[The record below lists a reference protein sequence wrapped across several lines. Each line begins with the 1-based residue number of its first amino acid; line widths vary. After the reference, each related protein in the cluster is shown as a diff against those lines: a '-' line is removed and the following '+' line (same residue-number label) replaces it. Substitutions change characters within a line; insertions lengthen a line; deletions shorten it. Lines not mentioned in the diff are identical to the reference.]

1 MNGPDLGGGGTI
13 TAAAAAAATNID
25 IGTLSDNSPLYPHF
39 TVQYHSVIYL
49 QGCQHKFDIM
59 ICIFYERS
67 VQLMPNK

>member
-49 QGCQHKFDIM
+49 QGCQHKFDDNDM
-59 ICIFYERS
+59 Y
-67 VQLMPNK
+67 LL